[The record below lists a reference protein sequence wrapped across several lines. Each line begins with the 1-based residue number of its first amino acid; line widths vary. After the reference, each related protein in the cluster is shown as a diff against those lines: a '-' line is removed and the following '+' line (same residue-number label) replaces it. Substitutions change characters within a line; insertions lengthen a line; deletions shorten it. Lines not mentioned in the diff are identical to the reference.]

1 MFNVGTDNL
10 AVKPYIP
17 QKSLLQFV
25 TNVLHDYMGMTIL
38 DLRGCGGC

>member
-25 TNVLHDYMGMTIL
+25 TNVLLDNMGMIIF
-38 DLRGCGGC
+38 DL